1 MHRIN
6 ASKSGNVWVG
16 AGLGNFVPTR
26 TALVPPERRLPP
38 AGCSRMETAKDYCK
52 FAQECRQLAKRAGT
66 DQHKFILEEMAEVWL
81 KLAAEAE
88 QKMTKKKD

>member
-1 MHRIN
+1 
-6 ASKSGNVWVG
+6 
-16 AGLGNFVPTR
+16 
-26 TALVPPERRLPP
+26 
-38 AGCSRMETAKDYCK
+38 METAKDYRK

-88 QKMTKKKD
+88 QKVPKKTD